1 MYLIQIEDLDAPY
14 TRFCNTYSVGFDT
27 WEPVA
32 SNAAL
37 PPLLITLSETHPPTP
52 ATSIPIDGS
61 IPTNWTLDG
70 LFALPRIRL
79 KYYKKLY
86 SRLLKSTQPGRS
98 DHKLLV
104 GANER
109 LDGLLA
115 LAISKLDVIVGEPEQ
130 DVTPAMAEGP
140 PSNSGAPPSP
150 PTRAEEG
157 EPIRPLPPV
166 PQPEQP
172 PLVENEPERRSL
184 TSSVHQEPNGRVT
197 SSLSGSSR

>member
-1 MYLIQIEDLDAPY
+1 MHLFQIEDLDAPY
-14 TRFCNTYSVGFDT
+14 TRYCNTYSVGFDS

-37 PPLLITLSETHPPTP
+37 PPLLATLSESHPPTA
-52 ATSIPIDGS
+52 ATSTPVDGS
-61 IPTNWTLDG
+61 IPTSWTLDG
-70 LFALPRIRL
+70 LFAVPRIRL

-104 GANER
+104 GATER

-115 LAISKLDVIVGEPEQ
+115 IAMSRLSVIVGSPEQ
-130 DVTPAMAEGP
+130 ENATAEPQGPSTPEAPLP
-140 PSNSGAPPSP
+140 PPPMV
-150 PTRAEEG
+150 EEQR
-157 EPIRPLPPV
+157 EPIRPLPAV

-172 PLVENEPERRSL
+172 MSMENEPTGSI
-184 TSSVHQEPNGRVT
+184 HQETNGRVT
-197 SSLSGSSR
+197 SSVSGSSR